1 MSTELDPV
9 VGNWY
14 QHTDDDEKKFTVLDL
29 DQEEG
34 VVEIQYF
41 DGDLDQIDLDEWY
54 ELVLEPIG
62 APEDWTGAMDGA
74 EEDIEDDGW
83 PIASRRR
90 NGSREISE
98 DDWDKGLDDLDERYA
113 DEEPREDD

>member
-14 QHTDDDEKKFTVLDL
+14 QHADNDQKFTVLDL

-54 ELVLEPIG
+54 ELALETIE
-62 APEDWTGAMDGA
+62 APEDWTGAINGA
-74 EEDIEDDGW
+74 EEDIEDDAW
-83 PIASRRR
+83 PSASRRR
-90 NGSREISE
+90 TGSREVSE
-98 DDWDKGLDDLDERYA
+98 DELDKSLDDLDEGYA
-113 DEEPREDD
+113 DEERWEED

>member
-1 MSTELDPV
+1 LSTELDPV

-14 QHTDDDEKKFTVLDL
+14 QHTDNDQKFTVLDL

-41 DGDLDQIDLDEWY
+41 DGDLDQIDLDDWY

-62 APEDWTGAMDGA
+62 APEDWTGAMDGV

-83 PIASRRR
+83 PIASRSRT
-90 NGSREISE
+90 GSRVISE
-98 DDWDKGLDDLDERYA
+98 DELDKSLDDPDEGYA
-113 DEEPREDD
+113 DQEPWDED

>member
-1 MSTELDPV
+1 MSTEIDPV

-14 QHTDDDEKKFTVLDL
+14 QHTGEQKFTVLDL

-54 ELVLEPIG
+54 ELALEPTG
-62 APEDWTGAMDGA
+62 PPEDWTGAMNAA

-83 PIASRRR
+83 PSASRNRT
-90 NGSREISE
+90 GSRVISE
-98 DDWDKGLDDLDERYA
+98 DEWDKSPDDLDEGYA
-113 DEEPREDD
+113 DEEPWEED

>member
-14 QHTDDDEKKFTVLDL
+14 QQADDDEKKFTVLDL

-62 APEDWTGAMDGA
+62 APEDWTGAMNGA
-74 EEDIEDDGW
+74 EEEIEDDGW
-83 PIASRRR
+83 PILSGRRT
-90 NGSREISE
+90 GSREISE
-98 DDWDKGLDDLDERYA
+98 DELDKSLDDLDEGYA
-113 DEEPREDD
+113 GEEPWDED